1 MDEKSKKYIE
11 LLCEAL
17 QLFYK
22 NDAKALFKDHAADE
36 RAMVGCIYRYAW
48 CLMHDRRFSGLGP
61 DIDVEYDRMN
71 SSEGDAVKKTIE
83 FGICKER
90 KPDCPKQRICVDF
103 INEHCIKERCSKNNN
118 QPEKYDFRPDIIIHR
133 RHFNGSKDNGID
145 VEVKKDGA
153 EKNRKDFDKAKVMF
167 CTCQKADFKYK
178 VGAVVILHKDK
189 CDVTIYQNGKEVMM
203 PFCVCEKDSLFK
215 VSLLKSLCANG

>member
-1 MDEKSKKYIE
+1 MDKKSEKYIE
-11 LLCEAL
+11 LLCKAL
-17 QLFYK
+17 QMFYK
-22 NDAKALFKDHAADE
+22 NDAKALFKSHAADE

-48 CLMHDRRFSGLGP
+48 CLMHDQRFSDLGP

-90 KPDCPKQRICVDF
+90 KPGCPKQMICVDL
-103 INEHCIKERCSKNNN
+103 IKKLCSKNNN
-118 QPEKYDFRPDIIIHR
+118 QPEKYEFRPDIIIHR

-145 VEVKKDGA
+145 IEVKKDGA
-153 EKNRKDFDKAKVMF
+153 EKKRKDLDKAKVMF
-167 CTCQKADFKYK
+167 CTCPKADFNYK

-189 CDVTIYQNGKEVMM
+189 CDVTIYQNGKEAMI
-203 PFCVCEKDSLFK
+203 PFCVCEKDSLYK
-215 VSLLKSLCANG
+215 APLLRSLCANG